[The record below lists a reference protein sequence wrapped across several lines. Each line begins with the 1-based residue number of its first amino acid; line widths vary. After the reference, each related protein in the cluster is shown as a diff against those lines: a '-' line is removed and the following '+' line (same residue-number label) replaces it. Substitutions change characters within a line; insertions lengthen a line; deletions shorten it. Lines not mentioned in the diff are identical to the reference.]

1 MKELKNVLKDQ
12 GVLMFLVIVPL
23 AYPLLYSWI
32 YNNEVTREV
41 PVAVADM
48 SHSHTSRKFTRM
60 LDASPDTKVAARC
73 KSLEEAKARIGRGEA
88 YGVVYFPQDFQTK
101 LNRMEQTHVGVY
113 CDMSLMLA
121 YKAIFQTCT
130 AIQGNLNS
138 RIQIELTG
146 NATVREDELTTR
158 PLDFDEVPMFN
169 NTAGYGNF
177 IIPGVLMLI
186 IQQTLLLGVGMAAGT
201 ARERNNYGF
210 LVPDNKHYRGV
221 MRIVWGKSLAY
232 FMIYIVMGTYLLCA
246 VPYMFNFIS
255 LVSWKSLM
263 PFILPYL
270 LACIFFSMTISVLM
284 RYRENV
290 MLLVVFSSVPLL
302 FMSGV
307 SWPQSNIPSFW
318 QGVSWLFPSTF
329 GIRGYVRMNSMG
341 ATLEDIS
348 TEYHALW
355 IQTVVYF
362 VLAHEVY
369 RFQIGK
375 ARKGIKEKLR
385 DIRNK

>member
-1 MKELKNVLKDQ
+1 
-12 GVLMFLVIVPL
+12 
-23 AYPLLYSWI
+23 
-32 YNNEVTREV
+32 
-41 PVAVADM
+41 
-48 SHSHTSRKFTRM
+48 
-60 LDASPDTKVAARC
+60 
-73 KSLEEAKARIGRGEA
+73 
-88 YGVVYFPQDFQTK
+88 
-101 LNRMEQTHVGVY
+101 
-113 CDMSLMLA
+113 
-121 YKAIFQTCT
+121 
-130 AIQGNLNS
+130 
-138 RIQIELTG
+138 
-146 NATVREDELTTR
+146 
-158 PLDFDEVPMFN
+158 
-169 NTAGYGNF
+169 
-177 IIPGVLMLI
+177 
-186 IQQTLLLGVGMAAGT
+186 
-201 ARERNNYGF
+201 
-210 LVPDNKHYRGV
+210 
-221 MRIVWGKSLAY
+221 
-232 FMIYIVMGTYLLCA
+232 MGTYLLCA

-263 PFILPYL
+263 LFILPYL
-270 LACIFFSMTISVLM
+270 LACIFFSMTISALM

-329 GIRGYVRMNSMG
+329 GIRGFVRMNSMG

-375 ARKGIKEKLR
+375 ARKGIKEKLLKLR
-385 DIRNK
+385 SKETEKNKATIG